1 MANYIVYRFI
11 NKLTGE
17 SYIGKTTRSLA
28 KRRSDHVYKAKNGYT
43 DKFHQAIL
51 HYGIDNFDAEILH
64 VCKNKKQLA
73 LCEINLIRKY
83 NTIDNGYNTQVR
95 K

>member
-11 NKLTGE
+11 NKLTDK

-28 KRRSDHVYKAKNGYT
+28 KRCSDHVYKAKHGYT

-51 HYGIDNFDAEILH
+51 YYGIDNFDVEILH
-64 VCKNKKQLA
+64 ICKNKKQLA
-73 LCEINLIRKY
+73 SCEINCIRKY
-83 NTIDNGYNTQVR
+83 NTVDNGYNTQVR
-95 K
+95 T